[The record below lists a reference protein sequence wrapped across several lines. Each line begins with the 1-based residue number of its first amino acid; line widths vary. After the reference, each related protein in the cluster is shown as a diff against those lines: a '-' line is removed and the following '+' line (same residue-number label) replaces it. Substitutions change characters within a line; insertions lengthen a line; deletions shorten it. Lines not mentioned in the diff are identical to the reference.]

1 MGRVADREEFPGWS
15 ARDRVL
21 APVGVALILLASF
34 AFFWHARDWNSASR
48 LMLAYA
54 LVDQGTIRLDDY
66 RVQTNDIARIDDHY
80 YTDKQPGY
88 SLVATIPY
96 AIAKVAVDLPDHPI
110 GEPALRHWPGDYW
123 TTLGTAGL
131 ATAIGAAVLVMLA
144 GRVGCGPRA
153 ASLVGLAYGLATPAY
168 AYATMS
174 YGHQLASSCLLG
186 SLAMIDRPGTRH
198 PFWGM
203 ALAGVLASY
212 ASVVELSV
220 GPISA
225 ILAGFVLV
233 KVLGRSL
240 PIKGLAAF
248 AIGALGPAVVLMG
261 YNLLAFGSPLD
272 IGYAHHA
279 TEQFAQVHSEDNP
292 LGLRS
297 PDWSL
302 AAPLLWGRY
311 RGLFFYAPVLLLAVP
326 GWIALLSRRRWGL
339 GLVAMLA
346 SVAVFLINVSYPE
359 WTGGWSTGPRLLVP
373 LLPFGMIGVA
383 GSLAIGGR
391 WTVIPAVMLAVG
403 GGVVILLFQGVGAQ
417 LPQDLTDPIT
427 QIVLPHWLGEP
438 VAPWWIGGRFTRT
451 IVSEGWPEWVSRLD
465 AGSQWV
471 QFVPLVAGQVVALL
485 ALMAVL
491 RRGPRLGST
500 P

>member
-1 MGRVADREEFPGWS
+1 MTPI
-15 ARDRVL
+15 
-21 APVGVALILLASF
+21 GVALILFASF
-34 AFFWHARDWNSASR
+34 AFFWQARDWNSASR

-66 RVQTNDIARIDDHY
+66 RVQTNDIARIDDRY

-96 AIAKVAVDLPDHPI
+96 AIAKVAFGVPDHPI
-110 GEPALRHWPGDYW
+110 GGPALRHWPGDYW
-123 TTLGTAGL
+123 ATLGTAGL
-131 ATAIGAAVLVMLA
+131 ATAIGAAVLVLLA

-153 ASLVGLAYGLATPAY
+153 SALVGLSYGLATPAY

-174 YGHQLASSCLLG
+174 YGHQLAAACLLG
-186 SLAMIDRPGTRH
+186 ALALIDRPGARG
-198 PFWGM
+198 PSWGM
-203 ALAGVLASY
+203 LLAGCLASY

-225 ILAGFVLV
+225 ILAGFVLA
-233 KVLGRSL
+233 KVLS
-240 PIKGLAAF
+240 KGLPVKGLGMFAVGAA
-248 AIGALGPAVVLMG
+248 GPTLVLMG
-261 YNLLAFGSPLD
+261 YNLSAFGSPFD

-297 PDWSL
+297 PDWSR
-302 AAPLLWGRY
+302 AVPLLWGRY
-311 RGLFFYAPVLLLAVP
+311 RGLFFYAPILLLAVP
-326 GWIALLSRRRWGL
+326 GWFALMARKRWGL
-339 GLVAMLA
+339 GLVALLA
-346 SVAVFLINVSYPE
+346 SLAVFLINVSYPE

-383 GSLAIGGR
+383 GLLAAGGR
-391 WTVIPAVMLAVG
+391 WASIPAALLATA

-417 LPQDLTDPIT
+417 LPQDVTDPIT

-451 IVSEGWPEWVSRLD
+451 IVSEGWPDWVGRLD
-465 AGSQWV
+465 SGRQWL
-471 QFVPLVAGQVVALL
+471 QFVPLVLGQVVAIA
-485 ALMAVL
+485 ALMAAL
-491 RRGPRLGST
+491 GRGARRGPT